1 MTVTTAPSAVAPSPT
16 TAAASPR
23 VMTVSPAGV
32 LKQKVIN
39 ALENLE
45 YYDVV
50 NENCESLEAELIAD
64 AVFEVIADYLKGGAE

>member
-1 MTVTTAPSAVAPSPT
+1 MTE
-16 TAAASPR
+16 
-23 VMTVSPAGV
+23 

-50 NENCESLEAELIAD
+50 N
-64 AVFEVIADYLKGGAE
+64 LKGGAENGRMD

>member
-1 MTVTTAPSAVAPSPT
+1 MSE
-16 TAAASPR
+16 
-23 VMTVSPAGV
+23 

-64 AVFEVIADYLKGGAE
+64 AVFEVISDYLKGGEG

>member
-1 MTVTTAPSAVAPSPT
+1 MSE
-16 TAAASPR
+16 
-23 VMTVSPAGV
+23 

-50 NENCESLEAELIAD
+50 NENCESLEAELIVD
-64 AVFEVIADYLKGGAE
+64 AIFEVIADYLKGGEE

>member
-1 MTVTTAPSAVAPSPT
+1 M
-16 TAAASPR
+16 R
-23 VMTVSPAGV
+23 E

-50 NENCESLEAELIAD
+50 NERCESLEVELITET
-64 AVFEVIADYLKGGAE
+64 VFEVIGEYLKGGAE

>member
-1 MTVTTAPSAVAPSPT
+1 MSE
-16 TAAASPR
+16 
-23 VMTVSPAGV
+23 

-64 AVFEVIADYLKGGAE
+64 AVFEVIAEYLKGGSGE

>member
-1 MTVTTAPSAVAPSPT
+1 MSE
-16 TAAASPR
+16 
-23 VMTVSPAGV
+23 
-32 LKQKVIN
+32 LKKKVIN

-64 AVFEVIADYLKGGAE
+64 AVFEVIADYLKGGEG